1 MTNLPDIPVIDLSS
15 NGDEAQVARSEGSK
29 SATGFASHCI
39 EFIGNFFVAI
49 LVRLAFFL
57 SGRRLSAG
65 IYKICTLLSTRFVE
79 NIDRAKQATPRK
91 ALSGAVFRATPHAHW

>member
-1 MTNLPDIPVIDLSS
+1 MTNRHDIPFSDLSS
-15 NGDEAQVARSEGSK
+15 NGDEAPVARSKGGK

-39 EFIGNFFVAI
+39 EFMGNFFVAI

-79 NIDRAKQATPRK
+79 NIDRAEQVTPRK
-91 ALSGAVFRATPHAHW
+91 ALSGAVFRATRHAHW

>member
-1 MTNLPDIPVIDLSS
+1 MTNLPGVPVIDLSS
-15 NGDEAQVARSEGSK
+15 NGDDVPAAQVVNGKTA
-29 SATGFASHCI
+29 AGFALHFI
-39 EFIGNFFVAI
+39 EFLGKNFGAI

-57 SGRRLSAG
+57 SGRRLRAG

-79 NIDRAKQATPRK
+79 NIDRAMQQTLRK